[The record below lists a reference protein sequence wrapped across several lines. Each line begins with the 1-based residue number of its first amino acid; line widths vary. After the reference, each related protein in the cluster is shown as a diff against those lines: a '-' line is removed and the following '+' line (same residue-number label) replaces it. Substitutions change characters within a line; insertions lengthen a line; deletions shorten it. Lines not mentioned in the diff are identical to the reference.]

1 MRPGI
6 TRISSPTSSRQ
17 DIVVIENHLV
27 SILILQIWFEDKV
40 DKLPVMVVVHVGD
53 VGIVQLPI

>member
-1 MRPGI
+1 M
-6 TRISSPTSSRQ
+6 TTISSPTSSRQ
-17 DIVVIENHLV
+17 DIVVIEMHLV

-53 VGIVQLPI
+53 VGIVQFSI

>member
-1 MRPGI
+1 M
-6 TRISSPTSSRQ
+6 
-17 DIVVIENHLV
+17 HLV

-40 DKLPVMVVVHVGD
+40 DKLSVMVVVHVGD